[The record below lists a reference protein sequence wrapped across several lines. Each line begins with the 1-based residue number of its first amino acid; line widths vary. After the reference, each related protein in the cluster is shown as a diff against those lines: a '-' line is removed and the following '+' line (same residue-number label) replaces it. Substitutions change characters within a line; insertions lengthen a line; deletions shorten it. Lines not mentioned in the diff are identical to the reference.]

1 MLIETQ
7 TAPPSQGDLF
17 LWGMVDMKERKA
29 AKKKR
34 KAADLRE
41 RANELEAR
49 GRWRRAERLR
59 KKAER
64 KERKGDKKSNW
75 AKKLKSRPDYWLR
88 RGESAG
94 GSSGGYGEDFT
105 SV

>member
-1 MLIETQ
+1 MSFKLSNEQMKMLVETQ

-29 AKKKR
+29 EKKKR
-34 KAADLRE
+34 KATDLRE

-64 KERKGDKKSNW
+64 KERKGDKKSRFAYN
-75 AKKLKSRPDYWLR
+75 LKRRPDYWMR
-88 RGESAG
+88 RDE
-94 GSSGGYGEDFT
+94 T
-105 SV
+105 L